1 MESQPAFRGWQ
12 RQKDAAQIASKRHC
26 CRITGAPRSGKCLHE
41 YSRST
46 IAPRSRRSCASITR
60 RQGRLNPIRS
70 RQASQRFLRGATF
83 AAPVAKCTYN
93 EQIPVFDALPLQYVR
108 SSTPDGR
115 PVGP

>member
-1 MESQPAFRGWQ
+1 MAGAARCSPCSYGSSMRYNPRRHLQAPIGAL
-12 RQKDAAQIASKRHC
+12 KD
-26 CRITGAPRSGKCLHE
+26 GV
-41 YSRST
+41 
-46 IAPRSRRSCASITR
+46 ASITR

-70 RQASQRFLRGATF
+70 RQASQRFRRGATF

-93 EQIPVFDALPLQYVR
+93 EQILVFDALPLQYVR